1 MFSQVN
7 VTTSSNDTA
16 TDKVDKEDDVVRVT
30 VNTNSTEADI
40 EVEKEVVSEEEASV
54 KTEAKKEEL

>member
-30 VNTNSTEADI
+30 VNTNSTEADV
-40 EVEKEVVSEEEASV
+40 EVEKEVVTEEEASV

>member
-1 MFSQVN
+1 MYFQVN

-40 EVEKEVVSEEEASV
+40 EVEKEVVAEEEASV

>member
-1 MFSQVN
+1 MYFQVN

-30 VNTNSTEADI
+30 VNTNSTEPDI
-40 EVEKEVVSEEEASV
+40 EVEKEVAAEEETPV